1 MDKIRINMLSAAT
14 TVDGQGVGS
23 AYIEQ
28 VKLVKECDD
37 IVEEMRDEYDA
48 RRRFLV
54 REFNRIGLH
63 CFEPKGAFY
72 TFPSIRSTGFTS
84 DEFCEHLLY
93 EKKIAVIPGS
103 STSALLSA
111 KDLNPLRTRDFR

>member
-37 IVEEMRDEYDA
+37 IFEVE
-48 RRRFLV
+48 
-54 REFNRIGLH
+54 
-63 CFEPKGAFY
+63 
-72 TFPSIRSTGFTS
+72 
-84 DEFCEHLLY
+84 
-93 EKKIAVIPGS
+93 
-103 STSALLSA
+103 
-111 KDLNPLRTRDFR
+111 